1 MGGYTVKNEDEI
13 RNEIASSETTL
24 EKLRQRYVSTEDT
37 EAKDVVKC
45 SIFQEEGIILALKWV
60 LGENDRYD

>member
-1 MGGYTVKNEDEI
+1 MKNEDEI